1 MLRTLTG
8 ACALLLAS
16 GCATTTTRPDA
27 VPARQ
32 GGYLTRPDMAWD
44 AGLVEE
50 AGIRSQTF
58 VAKEA
63 ASGGPNLGHGGC
75 GCN

>member
-1 MLRTLTG
+1 MLRIFGGL
-8 ACALLLAS
+8 CAPLLAC
-16 GCATTTTRPDA
+16 GCATVPADPDA

-50 AGIRSQTF
+50 ASIRTQTF
-58 VAKEA
+58 VSKEA
-63 ASGGPNLGHGGC
+63 ASGGPSLGHGGC